1 MLAAAGGILPE
12 PAREFAYQRP
22 DEWAAGLRPLEQ
34 HLGYHG
40 SLMRTLLTA
49 MTLILLGI
57 LSVPLNGQPSTQE
70 ARDIIDRVDRMLRG
84 DSSVGRVEMTVA
96 TRQWKRTT
104 ELRIWSEGTEKV
116 LVRVESPKKDQGT
129 ATLRVGDNIW
139 NYLPKI
145 DRVIRIPTSMMMAS
159 WMGSHFTNDDLVK
172 DSRLI
177 RDYDIAIDYEGPREG
192 VAVYEFLLTPRP
204 EAPVVWG
211 KIVYQIRKSDLQPI
225 WGKFYGEDGQLKRL
239 ATFSD
244 WETMDGRLVP
254 TRMRMSP
261 SDKPGEFT
269 EMKYKELDFDLKIAE
284 SIFSLKALRGS

>member
-1 MLAAAGGILPE
+1 M
-12 PAREFAYQRP
+12 F
-22 DEWAAGLRPLEQ
+22 
-34 HLGYHG
+34 
-40 SLMRTLLTA
+40 
-49 MTLILLGI
+49 LIFLGI
-57 LSVPLNGQPSTQE
+57 VNAPLVAQPTSQE
-70 ARDIIDRVDRMLRG
+70 AREIIDRVDRMLRG

-104 ELRIWSEGTEKV
+104 EMRIWSEGLDKV
-116 LVRVESPKKDQGT
+116 LVRVEAPKKDQGT

-172 DSRLI
+172 ESRLT
-177 RDYDIAIDYEGPREG
+177 RDYDITIEFEGPRNG
-192 VAVYEFLLTPRP
+192 VTVYEFLLMPRP
-204 EAPVVWG
+204 DAPVVWG
-211 KIVYQIRKSDLQPI
+211 KILYQIRKADLQPT
-225 WGKFYGEDGQLKRL
+225 WVRYYGEDGQLRRT
-239 ATFSD
+239 ATFSE
-244 WETMDGRLVP
+244 WETMDGRQVP
-254 TRMRMSP
+254 TRMRMTP

>member
-1 MLAAAGGILPE
+1 MRKRRVSIL
-12 PAREFAYQRP
+12 
-22 DEWAAGLRPLEQ
+22 
-34 HLGYHG
+34 
-40 SLMRTLLTA
+40 
-49 MTLILLGI
+49 LILLGI
-57 LSVPLNGQPSTQE
+57 VIGSLPAQPSPQE
-70 ARDIIDRVDRMLRG
+70 AKEIIDRVDRMLRG

-116 LVRVESPKKDQGT
+116 LVRVEAPKKDQGT

-145 DRVIRIPTSMMMAS
+145 DRVIRVPTSMMMAS

-177 RDYDIAIDYEGPREG
+177 RDYDIRIEFEGARDG
-192 VAVYEFLLTPRP
+192 VNVYEFLLTPRP

-211 KIVYQIRKSDLQPI
+211 KIVYLIRKSDLMPV

-244 WETMDGRLVP
+244 YQTLDGRLVP
-254 TRMRMSP
+254 TRMRMTP
-261 SDKPGEFT
+261 EDKAGEYT
-269 EMKYKELDFDLKIAE
+269 EMKYRDLDFDLKIPE
-284 SIFSLKALRGS
+284 NIFSLNSLRGS

>member
-1 MLAAAGGILPE
+1 MGRLASGI
-12 PAREFAYQRP
+12 A
-22 DEWAAGLRPLEQ
+22 
-34 HLGYHG
+34 
-40 SLMRTLLTA
+40 
-49 MTLILLGI
+49 LILLGI
-57 LSVPLNGQPSTQE
+57 LAGPLFGQPSTRE
-70 ARDIIDRVDRMLRG
+70 AREIIDRVDRMLRG

-116 LVRVESPKKDQGT
+116 LVRIEAPKKDQGT

-177 RDYDIAIDYEGPREG
+177 RDYDITIEFEGPREG
-192 VAVYEFLLTPRP
+192 VPVYEFLLIPRP
-204 EAPVVWG
+204 DAPVVWG

-225 WGKFYGEDGQLKRL
+225 WARFYGEDGQLKRL

-261 SDKPGEFT
+261 SDKPGEYT

-284 SIFSLKALRGS
+284 SVFSLKSLRGS

>member
-1 MLAAAGGILPE
+1 MGRLASGIALILFGIL
-12 PAREFAYQRP
+12 
-22 DEWAAGLRPLEQ
+22 AGPLF
-34 HLGYHG
+34 
-40 SLMRTLLTA
+40 
-49 MTLILLGI
+49 
-57 LSVPLNGQPSTQE
+57 GQPSTRE
-70 ARDIIDRVDRMLRG
+70 AREIIDRVDRMLRG

-116 LVRVESPKKDQGT
+116 LVRIEAPKKDQGT

-177 RDYDIAIDYEGPREG
+177 RDYDITIEFEGPREG
-192 VAVYEFLLTPRP
+192 VPVYEFLLIPRP
-204 EAPVVWG
+204 DAPVVWG

-225 WGKFYGEDGQLKRL
+225 WARFYGEDGQLKRL

-261 SDKPGEFT
+261 SDKPGEYT

-284 SIFSLKALRGS
+284 SVFSLKSLRGS

>member
-1 MLAAAGGILPE
+1 MMC
-12 PAREFAYQRP
+12 RN
-22 DEWAAGLRPLEQ
+22 
-34 HLGYHG
+34 
-40 SLMRTLLTA
+40 MRYPIVTLL
-49 MTLILLGI
+49 LILLGAT
-57 LSVPLNGQPSTQE
+57 SAPFGQPSQKE
-70 ARDIIDRVDRMLRG
+70 AREIIDKVDRLLRG
-84 DSSVGRVEMTVA
+84 DSSLGWVEMTVA

-116 LVRVESPKKDQGT
+116 LVRVEAPKKDQGT

-177 RDYDIAIDYEGPREG
+177 RDYDIKIDFEGTRDRVE
-192 VAVYEFLLTPRP
+192 VYEFFLTPRP

-211 KIVYQIRKSDLQPI
+211 RIIYQIRKSDLMPI
-225 WGKFYGEDGQLKRL
+225 WGKFYGEDGQLKRV
-239 ATFSD
+239 ANFSEY
-244 WETMDGRLVP
+244 ETMDGRLVP

-261 SDKPGEFT
+261 EDKPGEYT
-269 EMKYKELDFDLKIAE
+269 EMKYKELDFDVKIPE
-284 SIFSLKALRGS
+284 KVFSLNSLRGS

>member
-1 MLAAAGGILPE
+1 
-12 PAREFAYQRP
+12 
-22 DEWAAGLRPLEQ
+22 
-34 HLGYHG
+34 
-40 SLMRTLLTA
+40 MRTLLTA

-239 ATFSD
+239 ATFSE